1 MLNAE
6 NIKDAQKDIQQRR
19 LAWRCRRGMLE
30 LDIVLQRFILQYFD
44 GLTLAQLKAFDDLL
58 ELPDNDFWAL
68 ISSDKITLKTADTVD
83 VVNKIRALKQVHLKT
98 GELA

>member
-6 NIKDAQKDIQQRR
+6 NMKDAELRR

-30 LDIVLQRFILQYFD
+30 LDIILQRFITQYFD

-68 ISSDKITLKTADTVD
+68 VSSDNIKPKNIDTVN
-83 VVNKIRALKQVHLKT
+83 VVNKIRALNKT
-98 GELA
+98 L

>member
-6 NIKDAQKDIQQRR
+6 IMHDAEQRR

-30 LDIVLQRFILQYFD
+30 LDIVLQRFVSEQF
-44 GLTLAQLKAFDDLL
+44 GSLTLAEMEVFDEML

-68 ISSDKITLKTADTVD
+68 IQSHETQS
-83 VVNKIRALKQVHLKT
+83 NQHLQTIISKLQAVT
-98 GELA
+98 ISAQQETT

>member
-6 NIKDAQKDIQQRR
+6 HLKEAEQRR

-30 LDIVLQRFILQYFD
+30 LDMVLQRFV
-44 GLTLAQLKAFDDLL
+44 LAQFNQLSLAEMQVFDEML

-68 ISSDKITLKTADTVD
+68 IQSTTQQENLHLQSVITQLKTVC
-83 VVNKIRALKQVHLKT
+83 VHPT
-98 GELA
+98 QEAA